1 MIERRR
7 HMANLKLKELR
18 KEHKLT
24 QEQISILLN
33 VKQNTYSQYENGV
46 REPDIDNL
54 IKLADIF
61 KVSIDYLVG
70 RYSKN

>member
-1 MIERRR
+1 
-7 HMANLKLKELR
+7 MANLKLKELR